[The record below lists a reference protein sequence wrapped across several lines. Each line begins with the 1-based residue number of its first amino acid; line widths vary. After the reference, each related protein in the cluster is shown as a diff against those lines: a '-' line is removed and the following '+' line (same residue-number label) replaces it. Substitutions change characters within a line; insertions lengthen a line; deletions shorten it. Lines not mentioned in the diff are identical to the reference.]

1 MNNGRYMICKKEEET
16 TGRVEFMLLTP
27 GTYPRARVG
36 VDPENVDAA
45 LKCVSAE
52 QCFRACNSL

>member
-1 MNNGRYMICKKEEET
+1 MICKKEEET